1 MNRST
6 LFWIIAFAITA
17 ATAMYQRTTGP
28 TYPLSGT
35 VTVGGTPIAYK
46 LLRSQGG
53 TSNAVV
59 AVKTGDAAMTG
70 VLEWKR
76 YKTGDDW
83 TAVPMTFTA
92 ADGVLSAEL
101 PNQPPAGKLEY
112 RVTLDAAGGSAVL
125 PVEGSTV
132 IRFKGDVPAA
142 VLIPH
147 IIAMFAGMLLSAR
160 AALACF
166 NASDNVKRLTDLT
179 AVTMFVGGMLLG
191 PLVQHYAFD
200 AWWTGWPVATD
211 LTDNKTAIAM
221 LAWILAAVGVRTF
234 PKPKAWVVGAA
245 VVTFVVFLIPHS
257 MFGSE
262 LKYEEAPKTP
272 VVNTSK

>member
-1 MNRST
+1 MTRST
-6 LFWIIAFAITA
+6 VFWIIAFAITA
-17 ATAMYQRTTGP
+17 ATALYQRTTGP
-28 TYPLSGT
+28 TYPLSGKAAVAG
-35 VTVGGTPIAYK
+35 VTINYK
-46 LLRSQGG
+46 LLRSHGG
-53 TSNAVV
+53 ESNAVV
-59 AVKTGDAAMTG
+59 SVKTGDSALRG

-76 YKTGDDW
+76 YKTNDAW
-83 TAVPMTFTA
+83 TPAPMTFDT
-92 ADGVLSAEL
+92 GTGMHSAEL
-101 PNQPPAGKLEY
+101 PHQPPAGKLEY
-112 RVTLDAAGGSAVL
+112 KVRFAAGSESVVL

-132 IRFKGDVPAA
+132 IRFKGDVPAP

-147 IIAMFAGMLLSAR
+147 IIAMFFGMLLSAR

-166 NASDNVKRLTDLT
+166 NAADNVKRLTDLT
-179 AVTMFVGGMLLG
+179 AITMFVGGMLLG

-221 LAWILAAVGVRTF
+221 LAWILAAVAVRKF
-234 PKPKAWVVGAA
+234 PEPKVWVVGAA

-262 LKYEEAPKTP
+262 LKYENAPATP
-272 VVNTSK
+272 TVNTSK